1 MHDDRE
7 LNIDELSAVNGGT
20 ASTGNGSLPH
30 PKPSPV
36 DQLIKWILNALQ

>member
-20 ASTGNGSLPH
+20 ANTGNGSLPH
-30 PKPSPV
+30 PKPPFDV
-36 DQLIKWILNALQ
+36 VKWILGLLK